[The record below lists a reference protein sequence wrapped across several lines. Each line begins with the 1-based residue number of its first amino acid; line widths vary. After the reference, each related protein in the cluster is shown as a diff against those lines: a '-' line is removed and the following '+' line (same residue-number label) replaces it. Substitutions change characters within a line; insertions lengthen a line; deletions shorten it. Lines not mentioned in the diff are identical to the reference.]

1 MLIRYLLTNIVPS
14 LVSSA
19 LIFIFAILISGIAR
33 LLVLGLIPDY
43 CVDSSDLSILCFS
56 SDLNKSYLEQK
67 SLNSSEA
74 IAITV
79 KHIDKSIV
87 ALAIL
92 QIVNSSILSIF
103 IVFGLINSS
112 FAITLSSFALFSFL
126 YYGISC
132 LTSVVDIK

>member
-1 MLIRYLLTNIVPS
+1 MT
-14 LVSSA
+14 
-19 LIFIFAILISGIAR
+19 G
-33 LLVLGLIPDY
+33 
-43 CVDSSDLSILCFS
+43 SDLSILCFS

-87 ALAIL
+87 ALIAIL

-112 FAITLSSFALFSFL
+112 FAITLSSFALFSL
-126 YYGISC
+126 YYGISR
-132 LTSVVDIK
+132 LTSVKLTSNSQIVANSARQQIALLQESKSGIRDIKLQNTVSQVVKNIVL